1 MNSITTLGI
10 PVTNTS
16 KNIRIES
23 KKIKAHYT
31 PYFFSAIKNDNK
43 TIKNLNK
50 KGVKNK

>member
-1 MNSITTLGI
+1 MNSITTLGL

-23 KKIKAHYT
+23 KKTKAQHT
-31 PYFFSAIKNDNK
+31 PYFFSAIRNDNK
-43 TIKNLNK
+43 LIKNTNK